1 MVISSAS
8 TAAGPFF
15 LDSDRASVPAT
26 MVARS
31 LIGHRRILWRRRPR
45 VGILV
50 PALRG
55 NRVRTLPLAAP
66 SRSTP
71 HRTIRRP
78 AISRRR
84 AVVRTL
90 RLPVRRLARGRVL
103 SECPL
108 VQLLY
113 TARHSLPSLFIAVGH
128 LHALISPIFVI
139 TWRTPRRT
147 LAPGTTA
154 CGSVAMASRAM
165 TNRLRMER
173 A

>member
-55 NRVRTLPLAAP
+55 NRVCTLPLAAQ

-71 HRTIRRP
+71 RRTIRRP
-78 AISRRR
+78 VISRRR

-103 SECPL
+103 SDCPL
-108 VQLLY
+108 AQLLY
-113 TARHSLPSLFIAVGH
+113 FARHSLPSFIAVGH

-147 LAPGTTA
+147 LAPSTTA